1 MCSPIFLSSL
11 HPASL
16 SSSSLFSFTH
26 HLSKTTDTSSP
37 KTPKTVSQTF
47 KTFPHHQQPKMLR
60 RATALIGVSA
70 IGGYCADMTIN
81 DDWDSWSDM
90 FRTKISA
97 EERLKN
103 PRKKL
108 VILGTAYLSFFEISF
123 THTHLE
129 QVPDGE
135 H

>member
-1 MCSPIFLSSL
+1 
-11 HPASL
+11 
-16 SSSSLFSFTH
+16 
-26 HLSKTTDTSSP
+26 
-37 KTPKTVSQTF
+37 
-47 KTFPHHQQPKMLR
+47 
-60 RATALIGVSA
+60 
-70 IGGYCADMTIN
+70 
-81 DDWDSWSDM
+81 M

-123 THTHLE
+123 TYTLLE